1 MARRKN
7 LSPLNRAVAL
17 ALAFVWL
24 GLGVV
29 GVVFSLVQRRL
40 LIAVLSSLAI
50 GYAVLWFRV
59 FARSR
64 LLTWRE
70 IAAPWRVD

>member
-17 ALAFVWL
+17 VLAFVWL

-40 LIAVLSSLAI
+40 VIAVLSSLAI

>member
-1 MARRKN
+1 MGRRKN

>member
-17 ALAFVWL
+17 VLAFVWL

-50 GYAVLWFRV
+50 WYAVLWFRV

>member
-17 ALAFVWL
+17 VLTFVWL

-29 GVVFSLVQRRL
+29 GVIFGLVQGRL
-40 LIAVLSSLAI
+40 LVAVLSSLAI

>member
-1 MARRKN
+1 MGRRKN

-40 LIAVLSSLAI
+40 VIALLSSLAI